1 MLLVLVLD
9 SRIVFNRNNSVI
21 TLIGSTTNWKMKLY
35 SSKYNYSSKINSR
48 YSLINNTLTGAV
60 DIIENNIWHLVE
72 KSKFELLERYP
83 LSNLIERGYLYD
95 NPDGEKR
102 LLTKL
107 YKSYMEKA
115 TSRPIRFVFCPSYY
129 CNLNCTY
136 CFEKNFPYYNSHQ
149 FMSDVI
155 FTKSID
161 AMEKLAE
168 KYSGRVYSIEL
179 FGGEP
184 LLKRTK
190 RMVKKILELAN
201 FKKTSVTIV
210 TNGVNIEKLIDI
222 IYPHKKNIEMIQI
235 TVDGPPEI
243 HDRRRKYRSGRG
255 TFNII
260 SKGIDLL
267 LKNNISTNVRINVDN
282 SNIEYLPQ
290 VYKYFNHKK
299 WTSNKKFKIQL
310 SLVID
315 HTSLDY
321 NETITPSE
329 VLLQKLIRIYNSYP
343 ELEEVFGFHIFKP
356 LRHLLDIIRGAPN
369 ISPKFINCETNLL
382 ELHIFCP
389 DGLIYTCPESIG
401 YPEFAIG
408 KFYPDLE
415 YFEDK
420 VKLWKERTIFNIP
433 ECRECKFS
441 PICGGGC
448 SYSSL
453 SIYKG
458 DKIPVCERYQE
469 VLDTFLRLRGE
480 KILKKYMNDS

>member
-1 MLLVLVLD
+1 
-9 SRIVFNRNNSVI
+9 
-21 TLIGSTTNWKMKLY
+21 MKLFL
-35 SSKYNYSSKINSR
+35 SKYNYSSKINSK

-107 YKSYMEKA
+107 YKSYMKKA

-190 RMVKKILELAN
+190 RMVEKILELAN

-222 IYPHKKNIEMIQI
+222 IYPPEKNI
-235 TVDGPPEI
+235 
-243 HDRRRKYRSGRG
+243 
-255 TFNII
+255 
-260 SKGIDLL
+260 
-267 LKNNISTNVRINVDN
+267 
-282 SNIEYLPQ
+282 
-290 VYKYFNHKK
+290 
-299 WTSNKKFKIQL
+299 
-310 SLVID
+310 
-315 HTSLDY
+315 
-321 NETITPSE
+321 
-329 VLLQKLIRIYNSYP
+329 
-343 ELEEVFGFHIFKP
+343 
-356 LRHLLDIIRGAPN
+356 
-369 ISPKFINCETNLL
+369 
-382 ELHIFCP
+382 
-389 DGLIYTCPESIG
+389 
-401 YPEFAIG
+401 
-408 KFYPDLE
+408 
-415 YFEDK
+415 
-420 VKLWKERTIFNIP
+420 
-433 ECRECKFS
+433 
-441 PICGGGC
+441 
-448 SYSSL
+448 
-453 SIYKG
+453 
-458 DKIPVCERYQE
+458 
-469 VLDTFLRLRGE
+469 
-480 KILKKYMNDS
+480 